1 MSPPH
6 QPGEKVIKTQVEI
19 NCTIGLELKE
29 KFAFQVASEIEKAA
43 LELLKEKR
51 ARRKP
56 GGSLISDAVLELV
69 VSCFLKECRGEKY
82 SLSQLHKTYFPKEK
96 YEMLRTK
103 INYPRDWKKD
113 YLQQ

>member
-29 KFAFQVASEIEKAA
+29 KFAFQVASETEAA

-51 ARRKP
+51 SRRKP

-96 YEMLRTK
+96 YEMLRTQ
-103 INYPRDWKKD
+103 INYIRDWKKD
-113 YLQQ
+113 NFQQ